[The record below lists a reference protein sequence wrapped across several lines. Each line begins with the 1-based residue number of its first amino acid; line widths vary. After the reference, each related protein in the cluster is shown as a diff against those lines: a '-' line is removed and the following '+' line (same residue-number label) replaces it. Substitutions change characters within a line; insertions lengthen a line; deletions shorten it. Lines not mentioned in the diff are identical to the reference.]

1 MALYQYTAIGRD
13 GRQLAGEMDAASRST
28 VLETL
33 HNLGHLP
40 VKVAEAPPGAGGAA
54 GQTGSLFSSKVSSR
68 QITLFTRELA
78 LLVKAGLPLDQALIL
93 LQKEATSA
101 KLSRLIA
108 NVIDQINSGKSLH
121 EALAAQGDAFPP
133 IYGNMVRVAEASGT
147 LDTVLLRIAETRE
160 HVEKLK
166 SKTLSEMLYP
176 CMLIVVAIGAV
187 IVMLTFVVPRFKDMI
202 VQAGTQ
208 IPASAQ
214 FVIGAS
220 DWLIANG
227 VYLAL
232 VVAGAV
238 MAVLMAWTRG
248 YGARSLETMLLRA
261 PLIGSITRLSLTI
274 RFCRMFGMLIE
285 NGVELPAAMKLVRD
299 AIGNRMAATVIDE
312 AHDALRKGKSFLEPM
327 SQSGIF
333 PPVVINMLRVGEETG
348 GLASSAFHMAEMFE
362 EKLDTLVQRAFT
374 ILEPAIIIIVSAFI
388 SGIIISIMGAVI
400 SMNDLAV

>member
-13 GRQLAGEMDAASRST
+13 GRQLAGEMDAASRQT
-28 VLETL
+28 VLEAL

-40 VKVAEAPPGAGGAA
+40 VNVAEAKARRQSSGGL
-54 GQTGSLFSSKVSSR
+54 GSSLFSGKPSSA

-78 LLVKAGLPLDQALIL
+78 MLIKAGLPLDQALTL
-93 LQKEATSA
+93 LQTEAASA
-101 KLSRLIA
+101 KLGRLIGKI
-108 NVIDQINSGKSLH
+108 VEQINSGKSLH
-121 EALAAQGDAFPP
+121 EALEAQGDAFPP

-147 LDTVLLRIAETRE
+147 LDTVLTRIAQTRE
-160 HVEKLK
+160 QVEKLK

-187 IVMLTFVVPRFKDMI
+187 IVMLTFVVPRFKEMI
-202 VQAGTQ
+202 TQAGTE
-208 IPASAQ
+208 IPAGAR

-220 DWLIANG
+220 DWLIGNG
-227 VYLAL
+227 IYLAAAL
-232 VVAGAV
+232 CAVVAAIIT
-238 MAVLMAWTRG
+238 AWNRG
-248 YGARSLETMLLRA
+248 HGRRTIEMMLLRA

-299 AIGNRMAATVIDE
+299 AIGNRFAASVIDE

-327 SQSGIF
+327 SQSGLF

-348 GLASSAFHMAEMFE
+348 GLATSAFHMADMFE
-362 EKLDTLVQRAFT
+362 EKLETLVQRAFT
-374 ILEPAIIIIVSAFI
+374 ILEPLIIIVVSAFI

-400 SMNDLAV
+400 SMNDLAI